1 MSQKSENFQ
10 LKTLRQNSPT
20 PLHAADLQFQAFA
33 EFDCSRALPDIQ
45 VPTLVLTGDL
55 DQLISPQN
63 SRIIASLI
71 PGARLIIIPGCG
83 HRLMWEATDECVAF
97 VTEFL
102 TNVYEGRLDS
112 AAVSLT
118 LKNRSDRTAIR
129 RSQRTQLRA
138 GRQCHL
144 LPLSTSGEFLLSGGR
159 LNVLND
165 PRLDV

>member
-1 MSQKSENFQ
+1 MW
-10 LKTLRQNSPT
+10 SP
-20 PLHAADLQFQAFA
+20 
-33 EFDCSRALPDIQ
+33 PD
-45 VPTLVLTGDL
+45 VG
-55 DQLISPQN
+55 
-63 SRIIASLI
+63 
-71 PGARLIIIPGCG
+71 G
-83 HRLMWEATDECVAF
+83 HRRMRRL